1 MTQSIEAK
9 LLSVLVASVLA
20 LASYAIVASTVPITV
35 HATTG
40 MGNCKAEDDCTRQPD
55 RVGADNDDPDN
66 EGEDADRDGPGGSD
80 ESPETEEDD
89 DPNTPENDEAN
100 CWGKVS
106 SALGKQQNEIEGPA
120 HASNPT
126 PDADN
131 DTPREGV
138 GNQKE
143 GHPSDHADTVGGF
156 SGIEEDCVD

>member
-1 MTQSIEAK
+1 MTQSTEAK

-20 LASYAIVASTVPITV
+20 LASYAIVASTVPTTD
-35 HATTG
+35 ATTG
-40 MGNCKAEDDCTRQPD
+40 MGNCKEEDDCTRQPD

-66 EGEDADRDGPGGSD
+66 EGEDAERDGPGGSD
-80 ESPETEEDD
+80 ESPETEED
-89 DPNTPENDEAN
+89 EGEAN

-126 PDADN
+126 PDEDN

-138 GNQKE
+138 GNQRE
-143 GHPSDHADTVGGF
+143 GHPSDHADTVGNF
-156 SGIEEDCVD
+156 AGIDEDCVD

>member
-1 MTQSIEAK
+1 MNSIVTTALVVVAVAS
-9 LLSVLVASVLA
+9 LLSISAMPLLPSYVYAS
-20 LASYAIVASTVPITV
+20 
-35 HATTG
+35 TG
-40 MGNCKAEDDCTRQPD
+40 MGNCNDEPEGCIPQKD
-55 RVGADNDDPDN
+55 RVGADADDPDN

-80 ESPETEEDD
+80 ESPETEED
-89 DPNTPENDEAN
+89 EGEAN

-106 SALGKQQNEIEGPA
+106 SALGEQQNEDPGPA

-143 GHPSDHADTVGGF
+143 GHPSDHADTVGDF
-156 SGIEEDCVD
+156 SGIDEDCVDETS